1 MDRFKYVIIG
11 NSAAGVA
18 TVEGIR
24 KLDKIGEIA
33 IVSDEDMLAYC
44 RCLTS
49 YYIKGKVNREGLLFR
64 PKTFY
69 KDFTATP
76 FLGRKAVKIEPNET
90 WVELDDGTRIGYEQ
104 LMLAT
109 GASAV
114 VYDMPGHDKDGVF
127 VLRTVDDAEKIIA
140 NSGKGK
146 KAAVLGG
153 GLIGLK
159 VADALHARGVETW
172 VIVTSKQVMSQTMD
186 KEGAD
191 IIQNHLEDNGLHVL
205 TGTSV
210 EEIIGGEKVEG
221 IRVNTGAV
229 MECDMVIFGKGV
241 YPNIHLAVD
250 AGIETDYGILVDE
263 HMRTSI
269 PNIYA
274 AGDVAEA
281 KDLINGGRYIHAI
294 WPNAVEQGKVA
305 GMNMA
310 GGDVE
315 YEGGMGMNSVDL
327 FGLPSISMG
336 ITKLRKPDPSYEFL
350 SKSEPE
356 RQYYRKIAIKDGR
369 LVGAVCI
376 GDVENAGIF
385 AELIRRRID
394 VSAIKEVLLE
404 EDFDYAKLHDL
415 QIVDDEDLFVKAV

>member
-1 MDRFKYVIIG
+1 MDQFKYVIIG
-11 NSAAGVA
+11 NSAAGIA

-24 KLDKIGEIA
+24 KLDKVGEIA
-33 IVSDEDMLAYC
+33 IVSDEDTLAYC

-49 YYIKGKVNREGLLFR
+49 YYIKGKIDKDGLLFR

-69 KDFTATP
+69 QDFTTTP
-76 FLGRKAVKIEPNET
+76 FLGRKVVKIEPDEN
-90 WVELDDGTRIGYEQ
+90 WVEMDDGTRLGYEQ

-109 GASAV
+109 GSSAV
-114 VYDMPGHDKDGVF
+114 VYDIPGHEKEGVF
-127 VLRTVDDAEKIIA
+127 VLRTIEDAEKIIA
-140 NSGKGK
+140 TSGQGK

-186 KEGAD
+186 KEGAN
-191 IIQNHLEDNGLHVL
+191 IIQNHLEDNGLHVV

-210 EEIIGGEKVEG
+210 EEIIGDERVDG

-229 MECDMVIFGKGV
+229 IECDMVIFGKGV
-241 YPNIHLAVD
+241 FPNIHLAVE

-263 HMRTSI
+263 HMRTSV
-269 PNIYA
+269 PKVYA

-310 GGDVE
+310 GGDIE
-315 YEGGMGMNSVDL
+315 YEGGMGMNSMDL

-336 ITKLRKPDPSYEFL
+336 ITKLRKPDASYEFL

-356 RQYYRKIAIKDGR
+356 RQFYRKIGIKDGR

-376 GDVENAGIF
+376 GNVENAGIF
-385 AELIRRRID
+385 AELIRRKTDI
-394 VSAIKEVLLE
+394 SAIKEILLE

-415 QIVDDEDLFVKAV
+415 KIVDDEDMFVKAV